1 MMKMIFEAAIKL
13 ILGIV
18 LVGAMIFV
26 SAGKMFFQGLL
37 FMGVL
42 FAPMIIVGTVM
53 IFKDPELLRKRLNAG
68 EKRKTQSVV
77 VKISGLMFVLGFVLA
92 GFNVRFSWYMLPW
105 WASVS
110 GTVLFLL
117 AYILYAEVMRE
128 NQYLSRTIQV
138 QEGQKV
144 VDTGLYRIVRHPM
157 YSVTVIMFL
166 MIPVILGS
174 VFALLVFLVYPVIIA
189 IRIKNE
195 EQLLEEEL
203 EGYKEYKNKVRY
215 RLIPFIW

>member
-1 MMKMIFEAAIKL
+1 MKMIFEAAIKL

>member
-1 MMKMIFEAAIKL
+1 
-13 ILGIV
+13 
-18 LVGAMIFV
+18 
-26 SAGKMFFQGLL
+26 
-37 FMGVL
+37 
-42 FAPMIIVGTVM
+42 
-53 IFKDPELLRKRLNAG
+53 
-68 EKRKTQSVV
+68 
-77 VKISGLMFVLGFVLA
+77 
-92 GFNVRFSWYMLPW
+92 MLPW

-110 GTVLFLL
+110 GAVLFLL

-144 VDTGLYRIVRHPM
+144 VDTGLYSIVRHPM

-166 MIPVILGS
+166 MIPIILGS
-174 VFALLVFLVYPVIIA
+174 VLAPLVFLAYPVIIA

-203 EGYKEYKNKVRY
+203 EGYKEHKNKVRY